1 MFYVAVVIG
10 FIALIWA
17 GSTIGLW
24 LSKLYGSKYDVYRN
38 GYIDGFADG
47 IKHVDEMRIK
57 QGGIHE

>member
-1 MFYVAVVIG
+1 MNWIFLI
-10 FIALIWA
+10 FFLPLCIWA

-57 QGGIHE
+57 QGGTHE